1 MIAKYNG
8 QYFRTGLP
16 KTEMVLQRYAPAEG
30 FEEITVL
37 GSLKYYQ
44 KTVPISDL
52 QELFLEHLSV
62 VYQGIE
68 CAVEVRG
75 DLETATLTVEEEL
88 KSFIK
93 GLGFVY
99 DKEFQEYSLEVNLND
114 CEEFRVLKLHFY
126 PHDKKEKLKLSK
138 EEWLKL
144 YREYEINQILPSTL

>member
-16 KTEMVLQRYAPAEG
+16 KAEMVLQRYAPAEG
-30 FEEITVL
+30 FEEITVF
-37 GSLKYYQ
+37 GGLKYYQ

-62 VYQGIE
+62 VYQGIV
-68 CAVEVRG
+68 CNAEVHG
-75 DLETATLTVEEEL
+75 DWETATLTVEEEL

-99 DKEFQEYSLEVNLND
+99 DDEFHEYCLEAKLND
-114 CEEFRVLKLHFY
+114 CEEFRVLKLYFY
-126 PHDKKEKLKLSK
+126 PNDKKEELNLSK
-138 EEWLKL
+138 EEWLEL
-144 YREYEINQILPSTL
+144 YRKYEVNQILPSTL